1 MEDKKDKITL
11 DASDRVDEKGRR
23 YEDLRNDLKDDE
35 NYDKACE
42 DTMEFVYQERQK
54 KPLNIPFYEK
64 EPPKKNPQTFTICTA
79 IYGTPGPMKPA
90 PSARP
95 TAISWR

>member
-54 KPLNIPFYEK
+54 KNHL
-64 EPPKKNPQTFTICTA
+64 KKIL
-79 IYGTPGPMKPA
+79 KH
-90 PSARP
+90 SLLR
-95 TAISWR
+95 ISLQKKLRRVVFRG

>member
-64 EPPKKNPQTFTICTA
+64 EPPKKILKHSLLRIFLQKKLRRVVFR
-79 IYGTPGPMKPA
+79 G
-90 PSARP
+90 
-95 TAISWR
+95 